1 MGQEA
6 RRQDVIRLL
15 TALFGGGIAGQIRE
29 AYEAKLKA
37 KNDAERIAAEITL
50 ARLEARQASQAIGG
64 RWITLV
70 QIAWA
75 LPFVVYNAKLI
86 IWDKVLGWGVTDPL
100 SPDLYTLQS
109 VIVGFFFVTTTIR
122 GLAK

>member
-1 MGQEA
+1 M
-6 RRQDVIRLL
+6 IRLL
-15 TALFGGGIAGQIRE
+15 TGLFGGGIPDQLRR
-29 AYEAKLKA
+29 AYEAKLNA
-37 KNDAERIAAEITL
+37 QNDADRLAAEIEI
-50 ARLEARQASQAIGG
+50 AKLEARQASHAIGG

-75 LPFVVYNAKLI
+75 LPFVIYNAKLI

-100 SPDLYTLQS
+100 SAELYQLQG

-122 GLAK
+122 AVVHR

>member
-1 MGQEA
+1 
-6 RRQDVIRLL
+6 VIKLL
-15 TALFGGGIAGQIRE
+15 LSIFGGGLSGQIRA

-37 KNDAERIAAEITL
+37 NNDAERIAAEITL

-70 QIAWA
+70 QISWA
-75 LPFVVYNAKLI
+75 LPFVIYNAKLI
-86 IWDKVLGWGVTDPL
+86 VWDKVLGWGVTDPL
-100 SPDLYTLQS
+100 SSDLYTLQS

-122 GLAK
+122 GLAR

>member
-1 MGQEA
+1 
-6 RRQDVIRLL
+6 VKWLL
-15 TALFGGGIAGQIRE
+15 QLFGGGLADQLRR
-29 AYEAKLKA
+29 AYQAKL
-37 KNDAERIAAEITL
+37 DAQTDADRLAADLAI
-50 ARLEARQASQAIGG
+50 ARLDARMESHRIGG

-86 IWDKVLGWGVTDPL
+86 IWDKMLGLGVTDPL
-100 SPDLYTLQS
+100 SPELYSLQS

-122 GLAK
+122 GIVK